1 MNNFNTVV
9 QSPWREKYRWRG
21 LIRFFFC
28 SLSVCFCFFFLM
40 QNEKKKGKRER
51 KKCLSRKIFQRFHG
65 RREMQTPSMRRRL
78 QAECVTECFARL
90 AKYSKLFAILSLVS
104 QRKIRRIELF
114 DFVFKTRM

>member
-1 MNNFNTVV
+1 MEGIDSIF
-9 QSPWREKYRWRG
+9 
-21 LIRFFFC
+21 LLFFIRLF
-28 SLSVCFCFFFLM
+28 LFFFLM